1 MGMLDEERSGSK
13 KEKAT
18 RRQRQLLLKDQ
29 NHSQAATDRYANK
42 TGKGSRT

>member
-18 RRQRQLLLKDQ
+18 KEKG
-29 NHSQAATDRYANK
+29 YAEKNK
-42 TGKGSRT
+42 CASFFSKAKTTAYDY